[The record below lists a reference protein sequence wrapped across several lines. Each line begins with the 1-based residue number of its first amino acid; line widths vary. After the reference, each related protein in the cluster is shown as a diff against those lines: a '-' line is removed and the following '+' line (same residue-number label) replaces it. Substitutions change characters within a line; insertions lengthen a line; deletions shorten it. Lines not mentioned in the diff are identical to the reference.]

1 MISST
6 PCTTGYDRNMPPEE
20 AQAPIEITHFG
31 SGIWSKMRFTAGG
44 LFFVMGPA
52 PLIQS
57 AWRGQKRRGPAP
69 QPAPPARGRPTPPHS
84 IGAEARPLP
93 PLPRALFRAHATY

>member
-31 SGIWSKMRFTAGG
+31 SGIWSKMRFTAGAIF
-44 LFFVMGPA
+44 LVTVPA
-52 PLIQS
+52 TIIRA
-57 AWRGQKRRGPAP
+57 AWRGENRRASAP
-69 QPAPPARGRPTPPHS
+69 DRATSLRGATMTIRSMAQHASPHGLGHRQLLPPHS
-84 IGAEARPLP
+84 
-93 PLPRALFRAHATY
+93 